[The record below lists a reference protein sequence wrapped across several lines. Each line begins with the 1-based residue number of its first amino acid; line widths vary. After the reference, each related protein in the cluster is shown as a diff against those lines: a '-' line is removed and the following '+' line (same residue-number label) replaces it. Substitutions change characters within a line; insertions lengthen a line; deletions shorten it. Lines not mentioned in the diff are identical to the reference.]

1 MNWRRWALGLGLP
14 LLAIGVFVAL
24 FRWDWLIPIV
34 EAQASAKLGRPVTIE
49 HLHVS
54 LGRITTVSAEGLR
67 IGNPPGFEDA
77 PPFADVRRASI
88 DLDVGAYIESRA
100 IVIPAVT
107 LERPQLEVLGKPDGS
122 NNYSFNLGGGGE
134 SNGGGPGPRIGA
146 LRLIDG
152 GAHVAIAKLKSDFR
166 VTASTEEPPGEEAR
180 LVARAQ
186 GTYAAQPISADLQ
199 GGAILNLRDKERPW
213 PISLNLANG
222 PTRVA
227 LRGTVQNPLALAGA
241 DIRLDINGQDM
252 AMLAPL
258 TGVAVPAT
266 TPFRVTGKLDYAD
279 RAFRFT
285 DVEGRL
291 GSSDLNGRFSIT
303 PGKERPVLDADVF
316 SRRVDLADLG
326 GFVGKTPGRVGTPG
340 QTAQQR
346 QALVRAEASPR
357 LLPTQPISI
366 PQLRAADIHLRYR
379 AAAIHGKGMPF
390 DSLNVTADIEDGHIR
405 LHPVQL
411 GVGRGRISGDFTLT
425 PLENGAVRAKGELDL
440 RRVDISRLLQAAGA
454 GGAGTLGGVGRID
467 GAGRSVSEL
476 LGNADGELTL
486 VSVGGNLSSLLV
498 DLSGLQFGNALL
510 SALGVPARTE
520 IECLIADFGLQRGR
534 LETRTLVLDT
544 DSHVVTGGGVAGLGR
559 EILDLW
565 LRTSSKNV
573 TIGSL
578 TTPISIGGTFKN
590 PSIMPEVG
598 ELAAR
603 GAAAVGLGLIFPPL
617 ALLPTIQ
624 LGVGENNQCER
635 LTRRAG

>member
-1 MNWRRWALGLGLP
+1 MHWRRWALGLGLP
-14 LLAIGVFVAL
+14 LLAIGVFLAL

-34 EAQASAKLGRPVTIE
+34 EAQASAKLGRKVTIE

-54 LGRITTVSAEGLR
+54 LGRVTTISAEGLR
-67 IGNPPGFEDA
+67 IANPPGFEDA
-77 PPFADVRRASI
+77 PPFADVPRASI
-88 DLDVGAYIESRA
+88 DLDVGAYIENRA

-107 LERPQLEVLGKPDGS
+107 LERPRLEVLGKPDGS
-122 NNYSFNLGGGGE
+122 NNYGFNLGGGGAGDG
-134 SNGGGPGPRIGA
+134 SPGPRIGTV
-146 LRLIDG
+146 RLIDG
-152 GAHVAIAKLKSDFR
+152 RAHVAIAKLQSDFQ
-166 VTASTEEPPGEEAR
+166 VTASTEDSPEGEESR

-186 GTYAAQPISADLQ
+186 GTYAAQPISADLR
-199 GGAILNLRDKERPW
+199 GGAVLNLRDKERPW
-213 PISLNLANG
+213 PISLDLANG
-222 PTRVA
+222 PTKVA
-227 LRGTVQNPLALAGA
+227 LNGTVQDPLALAGA
-241 DIRLDINGQDM
+241 DIRLDINGPDM
-252 AMLAPL
+252 ALLAPL

-279 RAFRFT
+279 RAFRFS
-285 DVEGRL
+285 DVEGKL
-291 GSSDLNGRFSIT
+291 GRSDLNGRFSIT
-303 PGKERPVLDADVF
+303 PGAERPVLDADVF

-326 GFVGKTPGRVGTPG
+326 GFVGATPGRIGTPG

-346 QALVRAEASPR
+346 QALTRAEASPR

-366 PQLRAADIHLRYR
+366 PRLRVADIHLRYR
-379 AAAIHGKGMPF
+379 AASIEGKGMPF
-390 DSLNVTADIEDGHIR
+390 DNLNVTADIEDGNIR

-411 GVGRGRISGDFTLT
+411 GVGQGRITGDFTLT

-440 RRVDISRLLQAAGA
+440 RRVDISRLLRAAGA

-467 GAGRSVSEL
+467 GSGRSVSEL
-476 LGNADGELTL
+476 LGNANGELTL
-486 VSVGGNLSSLLV
+486 VTVGGNLSSLLV

-510 SALGVPARTE
+510 SALGIPTRTE
-520 IECLIADFGLQRGR
+520 IECLIADFRLQRGR

-544 DSHVVTGGGVAGLGR
+544 DSHVVNGGGVAGLGR

-565 LRTSSKNV
+565 LRTSSKHF

-578 TTPISIGGTFKN
+578 PTSIGISGTFKN
-590 PSIMPEVG
+590 PSISPGVG

-603 GAAAVGLGLIFPPL
+603 GGAAVGLGLIFPPL

>member
-1 MNWRRWALGLGLP
+1 MRWRRWALGLGVP

-24 FRWDWLIPIV
+24 FRWDWLIPVV
-34 EAQASAKLGRPVTIE
+34 EAQASAKLGRKVTIE

-54 LGRITTVSAEGLR
+54 LGRITTISAEGLR

-77 PPFADVRRASI
+77 PPFAEVQRASL
-88 DLDVGAYIESRA
+88 DLDVGAYIESSA
-100 IVIPAVT
+100 IVIPSVT
-107 LERPQLEVLGKPDGS
+107 LERPQFEVLGKPDGS
-122 NNYSFNLGGGGE
+122 NNYSFDLGGGA
-134 SNGGGPGPRIGA
+134 STSGGLGPRVGA
-146 LRLIDG
+146 LRLVEG

-166 VTASTEEPPGEEAR
+166 VTASTEDVPDGEPR

-186 GTYAAQPISADLQ
+186 GTYAAQPITAELR
-199 GGAILNLRDKERPW
+199 GGAILNLRDQERPW
-213 PISLNLANG
+213 PIGLDLANG
-222 PTRVA
+222 PTKVG
-227 LRGTVQNPLALAGA
+227 LRGTVQDPLALAGA
-241 DIRLDINGQDM
+241 DIRLDISGPDM
-252 AMLAPL
+252 ALLAPL
-258 TGVAVPAT
+258 TGIAIPAT
-266 TPFRVTGKLDYAD
+266 TPFRVTGKLDYGD
-279 RAFRFT
+279 RAFRFS

-303 PGKERPVLDADVF
+303 PGGERPVLDADVY

-326 GFVGKTPGRVGTPG
+326 GFVGTTPGRIGTPG

-346 QALVRAEASPR
+346 QALVRSEANPR

-366 PQLRAADIHLRYR
+366 PRLRAADIHLRYR
-379 AAAIHGKGMPF
+379 AASIQGKGMPF
-390 DSLNVTADIEDGHIR
+390 DSLNVTADIEDGNIR
-405 LHPVQL
+405 LHPVQF

-467 GAGRSVSEL
+467 GIGRSVSEL
-476 LGNADGELTL
+476 LGNANGELTL
-486 VSVGGNLSSLLV
+486 VTVGGNLSSLLV

-510 SALGVPARTE
+510 SALGIPARTE

-534 LETRTLVLDT
+534 LETRTLMLDT

-565 LRTSSKNV
+565 LRTRSKTV

-578 TTPISIGGTFKN
+578 PAPIGIGGTFKN
-590 PSIMPEVG
+590 PSIMPELG